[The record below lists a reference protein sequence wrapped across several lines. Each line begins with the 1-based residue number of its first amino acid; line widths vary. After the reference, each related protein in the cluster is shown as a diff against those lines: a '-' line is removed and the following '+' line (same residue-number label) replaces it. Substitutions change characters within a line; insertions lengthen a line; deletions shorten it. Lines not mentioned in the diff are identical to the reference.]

1 MDNRHG
7 SFPIY
12 IDILTSKTITLDVR
26 ISDKIEDVKRK
37 IHEMEYI
44 SPNLQRLFFQG
55 NELKDESKTL
65 WDYNIKEER
74 TLQLKALLH
83 YIAIANTRDA
93 VKMIAE
99 YPSEDI
105 SSHTK
110 YARHVLKTIPEGT
123 RTQIVELTG
132 EGKQFIS
139 KVEDDICFICLADQ
153 HAERRVVFAF
163 LDDINSRFTDMHG
176 DTVNAIHTF
185 GLQNSFESILKER
198 LVFFNE
204 HPHEAMQNAD
214 VIGQTLKMQHNNI
227 EGVQSAIVD
236 VVERG
241 DMLQNLEEK
250 AELLDQQ
257 ATRFEKKTID
267 LKKAF
272 WWRKVKS
279 ILLGTFLSSFIL
291 LVIAMWLC
299 GGLTFYK
306 CSSRHRR

>member
-1 MDNRHG
+1 
-7 SFPIY
+7 
-12 IDILTSKTITLDVR
+12 
-26 ISDKIEDVKRK
+26 
-37 IHEMEYI
+37 
-44 SPNLQRLFFQG
+44 
-55 NELKDESKTL
+55 
-65 WDYNIKEER
+65 
-74 TLQLKALLH
+74 
-83 YIAIANTRDA
+83 
-93 VKMIAE
+93 
-99 YPSEDI
+99 
-105 SSHTK
+105 
-110 YARHVLKTIPEGT
+110 
-123 RTQIVELTG
+123 
-132 EGKQFIS
+132 
-139 KVEDDICFICLADQ
+139 
-153 HAERRVVFAF
+153 
-163 LDDINSRFTDMHG
+163 MHG

-227 EGVQSAIVD
+227 EGVQLAIVD

-306 CSSRHRR
+306 CSSRRHR